1 VLTFFAIVLAVY
13 VGECVYRVGNG
24 AIVLSGA
31 RRGRWRARVGP
42 MLTLGGK
49 GGASIAPLLPPL
61 ATAALCHPS
70 PSPSADADVLSK
82 PAQKAATKRID
93 QFFEAARPV
102 WIGCNT
108 MWMFVWCL
116 APAIVFF
123 RGLAGT
129 WRGLLLSGLGI
140 LGVILFTY
148 WRAHRALYPDAKAE
162 RRSHVMLMGVSPL
175 GAIRAVDH
183 LSHRVL
189 AEMHPLVAATAL
201 CPRAESVR
209 LARWLYFAP
218 DQHDDDLRRFLENA
232 GLWSDVT
239 APPEAGEAGAIAF
252 CPRCHAQYVRSDG
265 TCSDCS
271 GVRLVRGPGAW
282 GLGPRVDPQAPS
294 PSP

>member
-1 VLTFFAIVLAVY
+1 VLTFFAIVLVVY
-13 VGECVYRVGNG
+13 ATECVYRVGHG

-31 RRGRWRARVGP
+31 RRGRWRARIGP

-49 GGASIAPLLPPL
+49 GGASIASLLPPL
-61 ATAALCHPS
+61 ATVALCPL
-70 PSPSADADVLSK
+70 PTPPTDTDLLSK
-82 PAQKAATKRID
+82 AAQKTAAKRLD
-93 QFFEAARPV
+93 RFFDAVDLV

-108 MWMFVWCL
+108 LWLFVWIL
-116 APAIVFF
+116 APAIVFW

-140 LGVILFTY
+140 LGFTLFTY
-148 WRAHRALYPDAKAE
+148 WRAHRALYPDARVE
-162 RRSHVMLMGVSPL
+162 RRSHTMLMAVSPL

-183 LSHRVL
+183 LAHRLL
-189 AEMHPLVAATAL
+189 ADTHPLVAAVAL

-218 DQHDDDLRRFLENA
+218 DRHDDHLRRFLESA
-232 GLWSDVT
+232 ELWADVIA
-239 APPEAGEAGAIAF
+239 APDAGEAGVTAF

-271 GVRLVRGPGAW
+271 GVNLVG
-282 GLGPRVDPQAPS
+282 GLGTSA
-294 PSP
+294 

>member
-1 VLTFFAIVLAVY
+1 VLTFFAIVLVVY

-49 GGASIAPLLPPL
+49 GGVSIAPLLPPL
-61 ATAALCHPS
+61 ATASLCHPS
-70 PSPSADADVLSK
+70 PSSDTDILSK
-82 PAQKAATKRID
+82 AAQKAAAKRID
-93 QFFEAARPV
+93 QFFDAARSV

-140 LGVILFTY
+140 LGIILFTY

-162 RRSHVMLMGVSPL
+162 RRSQVMLMAVSPL

-183 LSHRVL
+183 LSHRLL
-189 AEMHPLVAATAL
+189 AEMHPLVAAMAL

-218 DQHDDDLRRFLENA
+218 DHNNEGLRRFLESA
-232 GLWSDVT
+232 GLLSDVI
-239 APPEAGEAGAIAF
+239 APPEAGEAGATAF

-271 GVRLVRGPGAW
+271 GIELIELVK
-282 GLGPRVDPQAPS
+282 V
-294 PSP
+294 

>member
-1 VLTFFAIVLAVY
+1 MLTFFAIVLVVY

-70 PSPSADADVLSK
+70 PSSDADLLSSGT
-82 PAQKAATKRID
+82 QKAAAKRIE
-93 QFFEAARPV
+93 QFFEAAGPV

-108 MWMFVWCL
+108 MWVFVWCL

-129 WRGLLLSGLGI
+129 WRGLLVSGLGI
-140 LGVILFTY
+140 LGFILLTY
-148 WRAHRALYPDAKAE
+148 WRAHRALYPEAKAE
-162 RRSHVMLMGVSPL
+162 RHSHVMLMGVSPL

-183 LSHRVL
+183 LSYRLL
-189 AEMHPLVAATAL
+189 AETHPLVAAMAL
-201 CPRAESVR
+201 CPPAERVR
-209 LARWLYFAP
+209 LGRWLYFAP
-218 DQHDDDLRRFLENA
+218 DHRDESLRRVLEA
-232 GLWSDVT
+232 TGLWSDVV
-239 APPEAGEAGAIAF
+239 APPDTGEAGATAF
-252 CPRCHAQYVRSDG
+252 CPRCHAQYVRSAG

-271 GVRLVRGPGAW
+271 GVMLVRGPGAW
-282 GLGPRVDPQAPS
+282 KLGPRVDPPAPS

>member
-1 VLTFFAIVLAVY
+1 VLTFFAIVLVVY

-24 AIVLSGA
+24 AIVLSGS

-49 GGASIAPLLPPL
+49 GGASIAPLLSPL
-61 ATAALCHPS
+61 ATAAPCHPS
-70 PSPSADADVLSK
+70 TSGDADILSK
-82 PAQKAATKRID
+82 SAQKAAAKRID
-93 QFFEAARPV
+93 LFFDSARPV
-102 WIGCNT
+102 WIGCNA

-129 WRGLLLSGLGI
+129 WRELLLIGVGI
-140 LGVILFTY
+140 LGFILVTY
-148 WRAHRALYPDAKAE
+148 LRAHRRLYPEAKAE
-162 RRSHVMLMGVSPL
+162 RRSHAMLMGVSPL

-183 LSHRVL
+183 LSYRLL
-189 AEMHPLVAATAL
+189 AEMHPLVAAMAL

-209 LARWLYFAP
+209 LARWFYFAP
-218 DQHDDDLRRFLENA
+218 DHNDDGLRRFLEQA

-239 APPEAGEAGAIAF
+239 APPEAGEAGATAF
-252 CPRCHAQYVRSDG
+252 CPRCHAQYVRPDG

-271 GVRLVRGPGAW
+271 GIDLVA
-282 GLGPRVDPQAPS
+282 LIRV
-294 PSP
+294 